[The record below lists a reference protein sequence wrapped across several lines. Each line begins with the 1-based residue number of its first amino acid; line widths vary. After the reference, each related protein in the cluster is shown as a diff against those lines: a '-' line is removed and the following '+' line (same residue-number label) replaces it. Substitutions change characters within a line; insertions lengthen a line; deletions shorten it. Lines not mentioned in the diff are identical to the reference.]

1 MPMDRLNDHHARYFR
16 VIAREGCMKQAREVL
31 RAAP

>member
-1 MPMDRLNDHHARYFR
+1 MDRLNEHHARYFR
-16 VIAREGCMKQAREVL
+16 VIAGAESMKQAREML